1 MGRLPRSP
9 ILIGMVAMLRFYR
22 HSLAHPWVA
31 ALLVFLFTAGAAASL
46 IWRLDQH
53 RLEEERLRVADLAGD
68 YAQAVQRHIEHALSA
83 TYALAALVHQGHGAI
98 HDFEAVGTQILP
110 FYPGV
115 ANLNLSPNGVI
126 QQIAP
131 LAGNEKA
138 IGFNQL
144 QDPAQSREAW
154 IARNTGKLTLAG
166 PFELIEGGLGAV
178 GRLPVFLNDANGQ
191 PDFWGFTNVV
201 IRLPEAL
208 NPARLPQLA
217 ERGFAYRLWRIHPD
231 SQETVAIAASSPN
244 ALINPVE
251 RTLLVPNGRWILS
264 VSPIHGW
271 NDLPGFTLKAALGLL
286 ISLLLAY
293 LAKVLVELK
302 AHQQGL
308 AALVVQRTGEATAVR
323 RQLESIFAALP
334 DPLWV
339 KDGNGCY
346 LSCNPQFER
355 LIGLKQAEIVGK
367 TDYDFMDR
375 ERADLLRDHDQ
386 KVVLAGKS
394 SVNEEWISFAGNG
407 YGGLFETVK
416 TPMLDMTGKL
426 IGVLGIARNIT
437 ERKRAEEQLRITL
450 QRMDTLISSLY
461 AGVLLVSEDDQ
472 IEFVNQAFCDL
483 FGLAENPERLRGLS
497 AQDMIQKTYP
507 IYADPT
513 DALLRIQDIIAQ
525 GQPVRGEEL
534 LMQGGRLHVRDFIP
548 VFIEGQRYGRL
559 WHHVDITER
568 KWIEA
573 ELRIAA
579 TAFEAQESII
589 IADANNEILRINQ
602 AFTETTGYSARDAV
616 GQTPCLLR
624 SDRHDA
630 AFYAA
635 MWDSIIHKGTWQGE
649 IWNRRKN
656 GEIFPAWLT
665 ITAVKDDR
673 SAVTHYVGTMI
684 DITKRK
690 AAEDKV
696 KYLAFY
702 DPLTQLPNR
711 QLLLERLEQ
720 ALAASA
726 GSQRHGALLLIDL
739 DNFKT
744 LNDTLGHGMGD
755 LLLQQVA
762 KRLIDYKCESEA
774 VTRLGGDEFV
784 VMLEN
789 LSDAPG
795 EAARQAE
802 TVGQSL
808 IALLTQTY
816 LLAGYEHYSTSS
828 IGVTLFNG
836 YQESVAELLK
846 RVDFAMYQ
854 AKAAGRNTMRFF
866 DPAMQA
872 AVTARAVLEVDL
884 RDAVREGQ
892 FLLYYQAQVDGAGD
906 LIGAEALVRWRHPR
920 RGMVSPAEFIPL
932 AEETGLILPLGHWVL
947 ETACKQ
953 LIVWAAQPEMA
964 HLALAVNVS
973 ARQFRH
979 PDFVAQVRA
988 VLDHSGANPEKLK
1001 LELTESLLVANMEDI
1016 IAKMTALRAWGV
1028 GFSLDDFG
1036 TGYSSLA
1043 YLKRLPLDQL
1053 KIDQSFV
1060 RDILTDPNDAAI
1072 ARTIVALA
1080 HSLGLAVIA
1089 EGVETEAQRDFLTR
1103 NGCHA
1108 FQGYLFG
1115 RPGPAENL
1123 L

>member
-1 MGRLPRSP
+1 
-9 ILIGMVAMLRFYR
+9 MLRFYR

-31 ALLVFLFTAGAAASL
+31 ALLVFLLASGAAASV
-46 IWRLDQH
+46 IWRLDQY
-53 RLEEERLRVADLAGD
+53 RLEEERLRVAELAGD
-68 YAQAVQRHIEHALSA
+68 YAQAVERHIEHALSA
-83 TYALAALVHQGHGAI
+83 TYALAALLHQGHGAI
-98 HDFEAVGTQILP
+98 HDFEAVATQILP

-154 IARNTGKLTLAG
+154 IARNTGQLTLAG
-166 PFELIEGGLGAV
+166 PFELVEGGLGAV
-178 GRLPVFLNDANGQ
+178 GRLPVFLNDANGGQ

-201 IRLPEAL
+201 IRFPEAL
-208 NPARLPQLA
+208 DPARLPQLV
-217 ERGFAYRLWRIHPD
+217 ERGFSYQLWRTHPD
-231 SQETVAIAASSPN
+231 SHETVTIAASSPN
-244 ALINPVE
+244 ALIDPVA
-251 RTLLVPNGRWILS
+251 RTLRVPNGCWILG
-264 VSPIHGW
+264 VSPIQGW
-271 NDLPGFTLKAALGLL
+271 SDPLGFMLKTALGLL

-323 RQLESIFAALP
+323 RQLEAIFATLP

-355 LIGLKQAEIVGK
+355 LIGLTQAEILGK
-367 TDYDFMDR
+367 TDYEFMDK
-375 ERADLLRDHDQ
+375 ERADILRDYDQ
-386 KVVLAGKS
+386 KTVLAGKS
-394 SVNEEWISFAGNG
+394 SVNEEWISFTGNG

-416 TPMLDMTGKL
+416 TPMLDMAGKL
-426 IGVLGIARNIT
+426 IGVLSIARNIT
-437 ERKRAEEQLRITL
+437 ERKRVEEQLRITL

-461 AGVLLVSEDDQ
+461 AGVLLVSEDEDDR

-483 FGLAENPERLRGLS
+483 FKLAENPESLRGLS
-497 AQDMIQKTYP
+497 ARDMIQKTHQ

-513 DALLRIQDIIAQ
+513 DALLRIQDIIAR

-548 VFIEGQRYGRL
+548 VFIDGQRYGRL

-568 KWIEA
+568 KWVEA

-589 IADANNEILRINQ
+589 ITDANNKILRVNQ
-602 AFTETTGYSARDAV
+602 AFTETTGYSAEDAV
-616 GQTPCLLR
+616 GQQPRLLK
-624 SDRHDA
+624 SNRHDA
-630 AFYAA
+630 DFYRAV
-635 MWDSIIHKGTWQGE
+635 WESVLQHGTWQGE

-665 ITAVKDDR
+665 ITAVKDNS

-690 AAEDKV
+690 AAEDKI

-711 QLLLERLEQ
+711 QLLLERLKQ

-762 KRLIDYKCESEA
+762 QRLIDYKCESET
-774 VTRLGGDEFV
+774 VIRLGGDEFV

-789 LSDAPG
+789 LSDIPG
-795 EAARQAE
+795 EAARQVE
-802 TVGQSL
+802 TVGQNL
-808 IALLTQTY
+808 LALLTQTY
-816 LLAGYEHYSTSS
+816 LLAGDEHYSTSS
-828 IGVTLFNG
+828 IGITLFNG

-884 RDAVREGQ
+884 RDAVQEGQ
-892 FLLYYQAQVDGAGD
+892 FLLYYQAQVNSAGG

-953 LIVWAAQPEMA
+953 LTVWAAQPEMA
-964 HLALAVNVS
+964 HLTLAVNVS

-1080 HSLGLAVIA
+1080 QSLGLAVIA
-1089 EGVETEAQRDFLTR
+1089 EGVETEAQRDFLTC

-1115 RPGPAENL
+1115 RPGPAENFL
-1123 L
+1123 